1 MRTDITIVKNI
12 RDDAGLRSSFNR
24 LAEKTFELNFE
35 NWYQNGYWKDNY
47 IPYAAVREGQVVAN
61 VSVNPMAFSEN
72 GVTRHYIQLGT
83 VMTDPAFRG
92 QGLCRLLMEA
102 VEKDWAD
109 RVEAIYLF
117 SNDTVLDFYP
127 RFGFRRVPESRFFAP
142 LSACMPLSACAPEAF
157 ASVSKSPDTT
167 PVPGTVPDKPA
178 VLVPITDPANRA
190 ALERAILSGVPQG
203 SFDMA
208 GNPGLILFYASQFL
222 TENVWY
228 LPACGAWV
236 IAEEEGD
243 TLLLDA
249 IFAPHPVDPKEAA
262 AALLAGPFRDRFR
275 NAPDDRSRNA
285 PGSLFWLECG
295 FTPFFPTDAKHH
307 NPSGNEPS
315 FLIKTPASR
324 PADEE
329 AADGCPGNSLRKNPC
344 EVLQESSR
352 KNSWEIRPLTND
364 DDALF
369 VKGTLS
375 EAFFGGKM
383 RFPVLSHA

>member
-12 RDDAGLRSSFNR
+12 RDDAGLRNSFNR

-109 RVEAIYLF
+109 RAEAIYLF
-117 SNDTVLDFYP
+117 ANDTVLDFYP

-142 LSACMPLSACAPEAF
+142 FSACVPLSACAPEAF
-157 ASVSKSPDTT
+157 ESVSKSPDTT

-178 VLVPITDPANRA
+178 VLVPMTDPANRA

-228 LPACGAWV
+228 LPACDAWV

-262 AALLAGPFRDRFR
+262 SALLAGPFRGRFR

-285 PGSLFWLECG
+285 PGSLSRLECG

-307 NPSGNEPS
+307 NPSGDESS

-329 AADGCPGNSLRKNPC
+329 AADGCPWNYPWNYPWNFPQKNP
-344 EVLQESSR
+344 
-352 KNSWEIRPLTND
+352 WEIRPLTND

-369 VKGTLS
+369 VKGTLP

>member
-12 RDDAGLRSSFNR
+12 RDDAGLRNSFNR

-127 RFGFRRVPESRFFAP
+127 RFGFRRVQESRFFA
-142 LSACMPLSACAPEAF
+142 PLSACAPEAF

-178 VLVPITDPANRA
+178 VLVPMTDPANRA

-228 LPACGAWV
+228 LPACDAWV

-262 AALLAGPFRDRFR
+262 SALLAGPFRGRF
-275 NAPDDRSRNA
+275 RNA
-285 PGSLFWLECG
+285 PGSLSRLECG

-307 NPSGNEPS
+307 NPSGDESS

-329 AADGCPGNSLRKNPC
+329 AAGSCPWNHPWHFPRENP
-344 EVLQESSR
+344 
-352 KNSWEIRPLTND
+352 WEIRPLTND

-369 VKGTLS
+369 VKGTLP
-375 EAFFGGKM
+375 EAFLGGKM

>member
-109 RVEAIYLF
+109 RAEAIYLF
-117 SNDTVLDFYP
+117 ANDTVLDFYP
-127 RFGFRRVPESRFFAP
+127 RFGFRRVQESRFFA
-142 LSACMPLSACAPEAF
+142 PLSACAPEAF

-167 PVPGTVPDKPA
+167 PVPGTVPGTVPDKPA
-178 VLVPITDPANRA
+178 VLVPMTDPANRA

-222 TENVWY
+222 TENVWH
-228 LPACGAWV
+228 LPACDAWV

-249 IFAPHPVDPKEAA
+249 IFAPRPVDPKEAA

-285 PGSLFWLECG
+285 PGSLSRLECG

-307 NPSGNEPS
+307 NPSGGEPS

-329 AADGCPGNSLRKNPC
+329 AAGGCPGNNP
-344 EVLQESSR
+344 
-352 KNSWEIRPLTND
+352 WEIRPLTND

-369 VKGTLS
+369 IKGTLP
-375 EAFFGGKM
+375 EAFFRRKM

>member
-109 RVEAIYLF
+109 RAEAIYLF
-117 SNDTVLDFYP
+117 ANDTVLDFYP

-142 LSACMPLSACAPEAF
+142 LSTCMPLSACAPLSAFAPEAF
-157 ASVSKSPDTT
+157 GSVSKSPDTT

-178 VLVPITDPANRA
+178 VLVPMTDPANRA

-228 LPACGAWV
+228 LPACDAWV

-249 IFAPHPVDPKEAA
+249 IFAPRPVDPKEAA
-262 AALLAGPFRDRFR
+262 AALLAGPFRDRLR

-285 PGSLFWLECG
+285 PGSLSRLECG
-295 FTPFFPTDAKHH
+295 FTPFFPADAKHH
-307 NPSGNEPS
+307 NPSGDEPS
-315 FLIKTPASR
+315 FLIKTQASR

-329 AADGCPGNSLRKNPC
+329 AAGGRPWNNPWHFPR
-344 EVLQESSR
+344 E
-352 KNSWEIRPLTND
+352 NPWEIRPLTND

-369 VKGTLS
+369 VKGTLP